1 MRIIAGKWRG
11 RRLAAPPGEGTRPML
26 DRAKV
31 VVFDWLGSR
40 LAEPGSLPP
49 IAVLDLFAG
58 AGTLGLE
65 CLSRGAS
72 WVCFV
77 EKAAA
82 AWRVLTGNVSHLGAQ
97 HECCIVRGDA
107 LTVRLPAP
115 PESQQ
120 YSLIFLDPPYRMTQR
135 FSPADPV
142 IQRIVGLGTEPYVAH
157 DAFLL
162 IRQDVRADRL
172 LPLAG
177 WRCVERREIGTMAIT
192 FLVRNEFS

>member
-40 LAEPGSLPP
+40 LGEPGSLPP

-72 WVCFV
+72 WACFV
-77 EKAAA
+77 EKAAP
-82 AWRVLTGNVSHLGAQ
+82 AWRALTRNVTDLAAQ
-97 HECCIVRGDA
+97 DECRIVRADA
-107 LTVRLPAP
+107 LTARLPAP
-115 PESQQ
+115 PEDRR
-120 YSLIFLDPPYRMTQR
+120 YSLVFLDPPYRMTQR
-135 FSPADPV
+135 PSAGDPV
-142 IQRIVGLGTEPYVAH
+142 VQRIIELGNDPCVAD
-157 DAFLL
+157 DALL
-162 IRQDVRADRL
+162 LFRQDLHAEP
-172 LPLAG
+172 LPPLPN
-177 WRCVERREIGTMAIT
+177 WECLERREIGTMAIT
-192 FLVRNEFS
+192 FFLKNPSL